1 MVETGKVISI
11 INNSDWNT
19 QVVIRKKW
27 NNSYLPICFT
37 ATDEQK
43 RLITQI
49 GLEVGDM
56 VKINYHVYSK
66 KYNDKYYTTAQIDF
80 IRITQ
85 KKSAQLIVDLSTG
98 EIL

>member
-11 INNSDWNT
+11 ISSNDWTT

-27 NNSYLPICFT
+27 NNAYLPICFS
-37 ATDEQK
+37 AYDEQK
-43 RLITQI
+43 RLINQI

-56 VKINYHVYSK
+56 VKINYHIYSK
-66 KYNDKYYTTAQIDF
+66 KFNDKYYTTAQIDL

-85 KKSAQLIVDLSTG
+85 KKNPQLIVDLETG